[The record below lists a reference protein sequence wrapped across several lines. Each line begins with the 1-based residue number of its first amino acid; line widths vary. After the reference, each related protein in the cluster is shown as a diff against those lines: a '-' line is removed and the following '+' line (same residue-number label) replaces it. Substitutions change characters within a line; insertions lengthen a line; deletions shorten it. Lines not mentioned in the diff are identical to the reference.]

1 MEVPFLYGRLA
12 EKDSFIDRENDKR
25 ELKNFLTHGINTILV
40 SPRRWGKSSLV
51 KETMR
56 ELLNEDKNIRVCFL
70 DAYKIHT
77 EDEFYN
83 KFASAV
89 IQGVSSSVEKR
100 LNDVINFINRLSP
113 NITISSDP
121 LNSIEVN
128 LKVNPVKESP
138 EAILQLPEKIAKAK
152 GIRVIVCIDEF
163 QQLANL
169 KNWNSLE
176 SMLRS
181 EWQQQ
186 HLTTYCLYGSKM
198 HMMTMIFNNV
208 NH

>member
-51 KETMR
+51 KETMK

-89 IQGVSSSVEKR
+89 IQGVSCFPR
-100 LNDVINFINRLSP
+100 
-113 NITISSDP
+113 
-121 LNSIEVN
+121 
-128 LKVNPVKESP
+128 
-138 EAILQLPEKIAKAK
+138 
-152 GIRVIVCIDEF
+152 
-163 QQLANL
+163 
-169 KNWNSLE
+169 
-176 SMLRS
+176 
-181 EWQQQ
+181 
-186 HLTTYCLYGSKM
+186 
-198 HMMTMIFNNV
+198 
-208 NH
+208 